1 MEEIDFKKEIEAMK
15 YFANKNAVSVFDI
28 VHKECR
34 VKEEDLRR
42 EGIMAD
48 MLNQEIQELQKDVK
62 IEICENCKK
71 QNNCNHKELIHRDD
85 CRVNDCDY
93 YCEVM
98 SQENQIEEMDEDLT
112 RAVEYDI
119 ENSDL
124 IDSCATAI
132 KLIKLGWIKPNKDS
146 VVLSKEEYEKLKKYE
161 YKVQCGV
168 CFTQKEWFDFINE
181 DSNFRTSLQ
190 IKAEEKGYEQA
201 HKEMLKDCIESNKIA
216 EQIGYEKGSKEMV
229 EKIIKMIK
237 QTAIPVAVGKHTNIK
252 FIETSEEELNAIA
265 KQCGVEIKE

>member
-48 MLNQEIQELQKDVK
+48 MLNQEIQELQKEK
-62 IEICENCKK
+62 QTEICENCKK

-93 YCEVM
+93 YCEVIP
-98 SQENQIEEMDEDLT
+98 QEKRIEEMSEDVT

-146 VVLSKEEYEKLKKYE
+146 VVLSKEEYEEYQKFKDFMERNDWENIEHMETTLDKCQEVLYE
-161 YKVQCGV
+161 RLQ
-168 CFTQKEWFDFINE
+168 QASNE
-181 DSNFRTSLQ
+181 T
-190 IKAEEKGYEQA
+190 
-201 HKEMLKDCIESNKIA
+201 
-216 EQIGYEKGSKEMV
+216 V
-229 EKIIKMIK
+229 EKILHIIDLVDKKYQNYAKEKLQSGM
-237 QTAIPVAVGKHTNIK
+237 
-252 FIETSEEELNAIA
+252 IA
-265 KQCGVEIKE
+265 KAFKVVAKEIKIEISKQFNVKIKE